1 MCYQVKCGS
10 CGKPTWAGCGRHVPS
25 VHAQIPE
32 GQHCACRDWPG
43 VAPPVEKKAAAAAAD
58 GAADPG
64 KTPGATAAGEG
75 SAGSTAEGAAAA
87 Q

>member
-10 CGKPTWAGCGRHVPS
+10 CGKPTWAGCGRHVAS
-25 VHAQIPE
+25 VHAQIPD

-43 VAPPVEKKAAAAAAD
+43 VAPPVEKKAAAD
-58 GAADPG
+58 GAANPG
-64 KTPGATAAGEG
+64 KTPGAAAEG
-75 SAGSTAEGAAAA
+75 SAGSTAEGASA